1 MSVRER
7 GTPYQK
13 PAESVEKM
21 VQKMAENL
29 LKRVVNR
36 RKRLDGSSGDVTA
49 KKNWTPDQ
57 VKFAVD
63 ELQKLERDVREG
75 SLLSSGNV
83 NRVQRWKSRLDSL
96 DADVARFGALQKSLE

>member
-1 MSVRER
+1 
-7 GTPYQK
+7 
-13 PAESVEKM
+13 M